1 MAILDPT
8 MRIRTFDEVTLGYT
22 SDQAKREAA
31 RCRGCSQAPC
41 RRGCPIG
48 VDIPGFISLVK
59 EGKFREAAQRLRER
73 NTLPAVCG
81 RVCPQ
86 DRNCEKHCVL
96 AKKGAPI
103 AIGRL
108 ERFVADWERE
118 HGMTVPPTPGS
129 TGKRVAVVGS
139 GPAGLTVAAALAR
152 KGHSVTVFEALHAP
166 GGVLSYGIPQFRL
179 PKEVVAAEIDYVCAL
194 GVKIELNTPIGKLYS
209 LRDLRREYDAVF
221 LGTGAGLPRLLG
233 IPGEHLNGVYTAN
246 EFLTR
251 VNLMKA
257 YLFPEYATPVRVGKR
272 VAVIGG
278 GNVAV
283 DAARVAVRLGAE
295 EVVVLYR
302 RTLVEMPVRAEEY
315 RFACR
320 EGVFFRFLVAPL
332 EFRGDAEGWVRE
344 VLCTRC
350 ELGEVDESGRRR
362 PVPVPGS
369 EFTIPIDTVIVAIGQ
384 EPNILALAEVSE
396 LLTPSGRFVGA
407 DPETGATPVPGV
419 FAGGDLVTGAA
430 TVIQAMTAGRRAAKA
445 IDRYL
450 SELE

>member
-1 MAILDPT
+1 MAILNPT

-22 SDQAKREAA
+22 SDQAMREAA

-48 VDIPGFISLVK
+48 VDIPGFISLLR
-59 EGKFREAAQRLRER
+59 EGKFQEAAQSLRER
-73 NTLPAVCG
+73 NTLPGICG

-86 DRNCEKHCVL
+86 ERNCEKHCVL

-103 AIGRL
+103 AIGKL

-118 HGMTVPPTPGS
+118 HELIVPPIHKA
-129 TGKRVAVVGS
+129 TGRRVAVVGS

-152 KGHSVTVFEALHAP
+152 QGHKVMVFEALHAP

-194 GVKIELNTPIGKLYS
+194 GVEIELNAPIGKLYS
-209 LRDLRREYDAVF
+209 LRELRREYDAVF

-251 VNLMKA
+251 VNLMRA
-257 YLFPEYATPVRVGKR
+257 YLFPEYSTPVKVGKQ
-272 VAVIGG
+272 VVVIGG

-302 RTLVEMPVRAEEY
+302 RTLLEMPVRAEEY
-315 RFACR
+315 KFACR
-320 EGVFFRFLVAPL
+320 EGVLFRFLVAPL
-332 EFRGDAEGWVRE
+332 EFRGDAAGWVKE
-344 VLCTRC
+344 VFCIRC
-350 ELGEVDESGRRR
+350 ELGEVDETGRRR

-369 EFTIPIDTVIVAIGQ
+369 EFTIPVDTVIVAIGQ
-384 EPNILALAEVSE
+384 EQNTLALAEVPE

-419 FAGGDLVTGAA
+419 YAGGDLVTGAA
-430 TVIQAMTAGRRAAKA
+430 TVIEAISAGKRAAKA

-450 SELE
+450 AELD